1 MKPMNGPSFGSMMD
15 GDVMS
20 ESNLSVYVL
29 VDVKNYETE
38 IKGVFTSLLEAEKNS
53 EKVRSLNAQILE
65 FEINQLQ
72 PGTFC

>member
-1 MKPMNGPSFGSMMD
+1 ME

>member
-1 MKPMNGPSFGSMMD
+1 ME

-20 ESNLSVYVL
+20 ESNLLVYVL

-38 IKGVFTSLLEAEKNS
+38 IKGVFTSLLEAEKNY

-72 PGTFC
+72 SGSIC

>member
-1 MKPMNGPSFGSMMD
+1 ME

-29 VDVKNYETE
+29 VDVKNSGTE

>member
-1 MKPMNGPSFGSMMD
+1 
-15 GDVMS
+15 MS
-20 ESNLSVYVL
+20 ESNLLVYVL

-65 FEINQLQ
+65 FDVNQLQ
-72 PGTFC
+72 SGTFC

>member
-1 MKPMNGPSFGSMMD
+1 VNKKELNYAYK
-15 GDVMS
+15 
-20 ESNLSVYVL
+20 SVYVL

>member
-1 MKPMNGPSFGSMMD
+1 
-15 GDVMS
+15 MS
-20 ESNLSVYVL
+20 ESNLLVYVL

-38 IKGVFTSLLEAEKNS
+38 IKGVFTSLLEAEKNY

-72 PGTFC
+72 SGSIC

>member
-1 MKPMNGPSFGSMMD
+1 MNKK
-15 GDVMS
+15 
-20 ESNLSVYVL
+20 ELNYAYKSVYVL

>member
-1 MKPMNGPSFGSMMD
+1 MNGPSVGSMMD

>member
-1 MKPMNGPSFGSMMD
+1 
-15 GDVMS
+15 MS

-29 VDVKNYETE
+29 VDVKNSGTE

>member
-1 MKPMNGPSFGSMMD
+1 
-15 GDVMS
+15 MS
-20 ESNLSVYVL
+20 ESNLLVYVL

>member
-1 MKPMNGPSFGSMMD
+1 ME

-20 ESNLSVYVL
+20 ESNLLVYVL

>member
-1 MKPMNGPSFGSMMD
+1 MNGPSFGSMMD